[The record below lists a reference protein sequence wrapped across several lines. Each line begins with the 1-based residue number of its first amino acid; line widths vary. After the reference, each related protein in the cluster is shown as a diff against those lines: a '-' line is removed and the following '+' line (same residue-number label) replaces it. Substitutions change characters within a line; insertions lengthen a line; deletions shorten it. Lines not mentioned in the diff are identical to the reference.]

1 MRRDKAD
8 KKYSPRLEKAQREE
22 AWKYVG
28 YPGLSRLMASSTDC
42 FAVRKFCHL
51 NVRVLLKLQDDIVKL
66 ERKLMDMDLHSM
78 NMAAGKGGCGSFRLD
93 ADTPRE
99 RLLNVI
105 AENTKDYSESTFLLT
120 EPYRLTSSH
129 RRALEPV
136 LTAARS
142 PNFVTRSDH

>member
-1 MRRDKAD
+1 MVRDK
-8 KKYSPRLEKAQREE
+8 KHGTQLEEAQKNE

-28 YPGLSRLMASSTDC
+28 YPRFSRFMASSTDC

-66 ERKLMDMDLHSM
+66 ERKLMEMDLHSM
-78 NMAAGKGGCGSFRLD
+78 NMAKGKGGCGSFRLD

-105 AENTKDYSESTFLLT
+105 GEKTKDYSEKMHFAHAVPSADFK
-120 EPYRLTSSH
+120 P
-129 RRALEPV
+129 
-136 LTAARS
+136 
-142 PNFVTRSDH
+142 